1 MKVFAISDL
10 HLSLYNPKPMNIFG
24 PAWEGY
30 EEKIIEDWKAKVSE
44 DDIVL
49 MAGDFSWAMMLEDTA
64 RDFELLKAL
73 PGKKVIIR
81 GNHDYWWKSIS
92 AVRKFIPQGFY
103 AIQNDA
109 IKFDNI
115 IICGTRGWM
124 LQDKAENMTP
134 ENEKILNREILRLE
148 MTLQQATKLK
158 TSEDYKIICMMHFPP
173 NNTKREDS
181 AFTQLIKKYN
191 VDVVVFGHLHGYR
204 NISLKYFKDDIP
216 YYITSCDLV
225 ENKLFEIC
233 EV

>member
-92 AVRKFIPQGFY
+92 AVRKFIPQGF
-103 AIQNDA
+103 
-109 IKFDNI
+109 
-115 IICGTRGWM
+115 
-124 LQDKAENMTP
+124 
-134 ENEKILNREILRLE
+134 
-148 MTLQQATKLK
+148 
-158 TSEDYKIICMMHFPP
+158 
-173 NNTKREDS
+173 
-181 AFTQLIKKYN
+181 
-191 VDVVVFGHLHGYR
+191 
-204 NISLKYFKDDIP
+204 
-216 YYITSCDLV
+216 
-225 ENKLFEIC
+225 
-233 EV
+233 